1 MVGPLCL
8 RPITEEVARGDRL
21 KGAPIRAIADVLAL
35 AGRGLGLVPRLE
47 PEAIAKAAGVPLDQ
61 DPRALEPLAAMC
73 DSMRKDL
80 EVAPRGRML
89 MGRRLVEILRQ
100 RRLLL
105 DRDEA
110 GELREVSDSHP
121 PIVVT
126 GFPRSGT
133 TLSHR
138 ILALA
143 EDARAPQWCELIQP
157 SLESGIEPDRARHR
171 RLWRH
176 RTAIR
181 TLDLLVPDLRRIH
194 ELIAD
199 GPEECTHL
207 HEIALDSES
216 FGLLGPVQHY
226 RDWIDDRDEARR
238 RERYEWQSRCL
249 HAIAADR
256 PADDPGRRW
265 VLKAPQHL
273 CQLDDLL
280 ERFPGTL
287 VVRMH
292 RDPISAMAST
302 GSLVA
307 CASKI
312 ATRGLPPGLG
322 EDLIEIFMEWQ
333 DRGDAS
339 VARHPKRILE
349 IHYDDLIADP
359 VAFVTRVHEA
369 AGIPASGEH
378 LDRVRAHLHHRPRH
392 HFGRHGYSIEDYG
405 LAEDDVRTRLADYDR
420 RVASIPRITNLVPP
434 AS

>member
-1 MVGPLCL
+1 MGGL
-8 RPITEEVARGDRL
+8 RRLRLFIEEVIRGDGL
-21 KGAPIRAIADVLAL
+21 KGAPVRAVADFLAL

-47 PEAIAKAAGVPLDQ
+47 PESLAKAAGVSLDE
-61 DPRALEPLAAMC
+61 DPRAREPLVAMC
-73 DSMRKDL
+73 DSMQRDL

-110 GELREVSDSHP
+110 GELPEASDSNP

-143 EDARAPQWCELIQP
+143 EDARTPQWCELIQP
-157 SLESGIEPDRARHR
+157 SLESGIKPDRARRR
-171 RLWRH
+171 RLARH

-181 TLDLLVPDLRRIH
+181 TLDLLAPDLRRIH

-207 HEIALDSES
+207 HELALDSES

-238 RERYEWQSRCL
+238 RERYEWQDRCL
-249 HAIAADR
+249 RAIVADR
-256 PADDPGRRW
+256 RADDPGRRW

-292 RDPISAMAST
+292 RDPVSAMAST

-312 ATRGLPPGLG
+312 VTRGLPPGLG
-322 EDLIEIFMEWQ
+322 EDLLEIFMEWQ

-339 VARHPKRILE
+339 VARHPQRILE
-349 IHYDDLIADP
+349 MHYDDLVADP
-359 VAFVTRVHEA
+359 VAFVAHVHEA
-369 AGIPASGEH
+369 AGIPASGNH
-378 LDRVRAHLHHRPRH
+378 LDRVRAHLRHRPRH
-392 HFGRHGYSIEDYG
+392 HFGRHAYSIADYG
-405 LAEDDVRTRLADYDR
+405 LDENDVRTRLVEYER
-420 RVASIPRITNLVPP
+420 RVTSIPRITGPVSPP
-434 AS
+434 G

>member
-1 MVGPLCL
+1 MKGGP
-8 RPITEEVARGDRL
+8 A
-21 KGAPIRAIADVLAL
+21 RAIADLLAL
-35 AGRGLGLVPRLE
+35 TGRGLGLVPRMDPGVL
-47 PEAIAKAAGVPLDQ
+47 ARAAGTPLDR

-73 DSMRKDL
+73 ESMRTDL

-100 RRLLL
+100 RRQLL
-105 DRDEA
+105 DRDDA
-110 GELREVSDSHP
+110 GELPPLRDASP

-143 EDARAPQWCELIQP
+143 EDARAPQWCELMQP
-157 SLESGIEPDRARHR
+157 SLEPGLEPDRARR
-171 RLWRH
+171 RRVARH
-176 RTAIR
+176 RIAVR
-181 TLDLLVPDLRRIH
+181 TLDLLAPDLRRIH

-207 HEIALDSES
+207 HELALDSES

-226 RDWIDDRDEARR
+226 RDWIDARDEERR
-238 RERYEWQSRCL
+238 RERYEWQDRCL
-249 HAIAADR
+249 RAIAVDR

-280 ERFPGTL
+280 ERFPGAM

-292 RDPISAMAST
+292 RDPISTMAST

-307 CASKI
+307 CASRI
-312 ATRGLPPGLG
+312 VTRGLPPGLG
-322 EDLIEIFMEWQ
+322 DDLLEIFMQWQ

-339 VARHPKRILE
+339 VARHPGRILE
-349 IHYDDLIADP
+349 MHYDDLVADP
-359 VAFVTRVHEA
+359 VAFVAHVHDA
-369 AGIPASGEH
+369 AGMPASSQHLNRVREH
-378 LDRVRAHLHHRPRH
+378 LRNRPRH
-392 HFGRHGYSIEDYG
+392 HFGRHAYSIEDYG
-405 LAEDDVRTRLADYDR
+405 LDEVMVRETLAGHLDR
-420 RVASIPRITNLVPP
+420 VRSIPRITAPV
-434 AS
+434 AR